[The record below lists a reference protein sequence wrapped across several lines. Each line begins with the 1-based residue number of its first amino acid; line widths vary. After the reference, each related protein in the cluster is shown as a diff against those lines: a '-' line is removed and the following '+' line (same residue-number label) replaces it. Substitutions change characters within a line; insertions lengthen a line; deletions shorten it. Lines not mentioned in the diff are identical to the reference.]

1 VRVLT
6 RRCAVMIG
14 LGVALPS
21 FGCVSEVTCDS
32 ADGDPDVDEPSEPT
46 PRPADPCADIT
57 SATECCDAGCHVV
70 RGYAGE
76 GVASCVSPAN
86 NCFQERDACHAD
98 EVCMVYR
105 TSTSTQ

>member
-1 VRVLT
+1 
-6 RRCAVMIG
+6 
-14 LGVALPS
+14 
-21 FGCVSEVTCDS
+21 VSEVTCDS

-105 TSTSTQ
+105 TSGDGGCSYGYDEGHVGICVARHPL